1 MYCINF
7 FPKIEKYYYLYIK
20 HSNLEGLCAL
30 EQMIYEELQIS
41 NSIKKMKNTNEM
53 IIKKIKD
60 ILIDKISNNNI
71 EGKK

>member
-1 MYCINF
+1 
-7 FPKIEKYYYLYIK
+7 
-20 HSNLEGLCAL
+20 
-30 EQMIYEELQIS
+30 
-41 NSIKKMKNTNEM
+41 MKNTNEM

>member
-1 MYCINF
+1 
-7 FPKIEKYYYLYIK
+7 
-20 HSNLEGLCAL
+20 
-30 EQMIYEELQIS
+30 MIYEELQIS